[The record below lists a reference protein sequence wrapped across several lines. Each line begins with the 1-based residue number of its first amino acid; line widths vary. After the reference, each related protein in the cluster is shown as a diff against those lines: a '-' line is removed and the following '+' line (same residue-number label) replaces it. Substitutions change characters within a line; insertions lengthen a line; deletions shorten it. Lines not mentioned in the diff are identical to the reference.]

1 MITNHPQQQL
11 PFSPEVAPAHPHP
24 PHLHIQQRH
33 TPENQHIHTHTY
45 SPHTD
50 TSHTHTTSAR
60 QHTQEPTH
68 TPRTV
73 PHSKWQT
80 GKQHNTPSRSSPH
93 MLINLKH
100 GRYVSDQPNLPLE
113 MNFKSSELA
122 ACHTAI
128 NWKLADKLVR
138 EDFKAQLM
146 TNCPSTIDPAGEQQL
161 ADRISTIIW
170 HILIFLHFG
179 RYSGNF
185 ICGTTTSSWAVTS
198 TLALL

>member
-1 MITNHPQQQL
+1 M
-11 PFSPEVAPAHPHP
+11 V
-24 PHLHIQQRH
+24 
-33 TPENQHIHTHTY
+33 
-45 SPHTD
+45 
-50 TSHTHTTSAR
+50 
-60 QHTQEPTH
+60 
-68 TPRTV
+68 
-73 PHSKWQT
+73 
-80 GKQHNTPSRSSPH
+80 
-93 MLINLKH
+93 INLNH
-100 GRYVSDQPNLPLE
+100 HQYVSAKLRLLP
-113 MNFKSSELA
+113 LA